1 MKAIPLTAASI
12 VEAAADLAD
21 ATGFDSVTLSA
32 VARRL
37 GVRSPSLYSHV
48 QDRDALLEGVT
59 VLALTELASRVSV
72 AVAGRAGRSALEAL
86 ADAHRDYAR
95 ESPGR
100 WDALQRPVGE
110 EAARSA
116 GARDIVA
123 LTAAVL
129 RGYPLPES
137 EHVHAVRFIGST
149 VNGYLRIERNG
160 GFAHS
165 RPSAAVSWHR
175 IIDALDAALRAWPAP
190 SEGARP

>member
-1 MKAIPLTAASI
+1 MKAAPLTVASI

-21 ATGFDSVTLSA
+21 TTGFDSVTLSA

-48 QDRDALLEGVT
+48 KDRDALLEGVT

-100 WDALQRPVGE
+100 WEALQRPAGE

-149 VNGYLRIERNG
+149 INGYLSIERNG
-160 GFAHS
+160 GFSHS
-165 RPSAAVSWHR
+165 LPSAAVSWHR
-175 IIDALDAALRAWPAP
+175 IIGALDAALRAWPAP
-190 SEGARP
+190 PEGEQP